1 MGGGLVKMAAND
13 WIDVLFGALARQ
25 EGAFSADPNAIPRR
39 RNNPLDLRFAGQ
51 VGASVPP
58 GLPASPPPIAQFD
71 TLAHGIAAGYRQ
83 LWADIAR
90 GDSLRKLIY
99 SWAPPNENDTA
110 RYLANVARWLAVGD
124 VDAPLLKLLTLPSAP
139 SDTHP
144 TT

>member
-1 MGGGLVKMAAND
+1 MAAND

-25 EGAFSADPNAIPRR
+25 EGAFSPDPNTIPRR

-51 VGASVPP
+51 VGASA
-58 GLPASPPPIAQFD
+58 PAGMQNKNIAPPPIAQFD

-110 RYLANVARWLAVGD
+110 GYLANVARWVAVAD
-124 VDAPLLKLLTLPSAP
+124 LDAPLLELLTLPSAP
-139 SDTHP
+139 PDAPPHET
-144 TT
+144 